1 MISTI
6 YFWKNEQLHT
16 YEGDNDPDSIRAA
29 KFTDCYAVD
38 SGYEKETMRYGKY
51 TKDGWKHVPLE
62 EFPKEFRTSL
72 LLLGIT

>member
-16 YEGDNDPDSIRAA
+16 YEGDNDAASIRTA
-29 KFTDCYAVD
+29 KFTNCYAVD
-38 SGYEKETMRYGKY
+38 SVNAVVDMRYGKY
-51 TKDGWKHVPLE
+51 TKDGWEHIPLD
-62 EFPKEFRTSL
+62 EFPKQFRTNL